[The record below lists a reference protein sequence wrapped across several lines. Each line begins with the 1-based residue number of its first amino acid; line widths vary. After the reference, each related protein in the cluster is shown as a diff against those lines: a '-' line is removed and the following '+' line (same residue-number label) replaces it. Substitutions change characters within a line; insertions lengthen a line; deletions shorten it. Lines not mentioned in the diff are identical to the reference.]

1 MSEQEA
7 IELLNQIDNLWRDK
21 FDTPWDALE
30 ALGVNTK
37 ELDELRCKE
46 LDFE

>member
-7 IELLNQIDNLWRDK
+7 IELLNRMDNLWREK
-21 FDTPWDALE
+21 FETPWDALE

-37 ELDELRCKE
+37 VLDEIRFEE
-46 LDFE
+46 LSFE